1 MDLALLSQALHHAD
15 DPVRAIAEAVR
26 IVKVGGRVLVL
37 DLRRHDQQWVS
48 ETLGDRWLGF
58 EEAELVR
65 LLRGAGLD
73 DVRVTVGSR
82 RAGDPFTVLVASG
95 TKRVKKTH
103 HAKHD

>member
-1 MDLALLSQALHHAD
+1 M
-15 DPVRAIAEAVR
+15 
-26 IVKVGGRVLVL
+26 LVL

-58 EEAELVR
+58 EESELVR
-65 LLRGAGLD
+65 LLREARLAG
-73 DVRVTVGSR
+73 VRVSVGSR

-95 TKRVKKTH
+95 TKPGAIAQPFTAASTTS